1 MRDKFI
7 VFMMTMRIG
16 KQAIPLW
23 FRCFEGKSNPDA
35 YKQSLLEEGINFVD
49 NLFKD
54 KKYDLIFLGDR

>member
-1 MRDKFI
+1 
-7 VFMMTMRIG
+7 MMTMKIG
-16 KQAIPLW
+16 KQAISLW
-23 FRCFEGKSNPDA
+23 FRCFEGKNNPDA